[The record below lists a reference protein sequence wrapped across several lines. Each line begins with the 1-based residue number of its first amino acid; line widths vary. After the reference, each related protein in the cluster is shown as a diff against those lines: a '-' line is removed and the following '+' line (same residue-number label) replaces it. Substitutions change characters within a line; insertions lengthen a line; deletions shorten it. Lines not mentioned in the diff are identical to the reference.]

1 MRSSKPPAV
10 ATWLLEHLQSGSRND
25 HITGDLME
33 AYQHGRSRAW
43 YWKQVLAAIMVSF
56 RFSERIFRRKDVNSN
71 STARTILFWM
81 FIVVLFMVLWR
92 VVSARGQSTHK
103 LEPSYSEFISQVDRG
118 NVKEVTLYLSQ
129 NSYEVEGEYREP
141 AQQFRV
147 TIFKESSTDL
157 TKELLDKGAL
167 MNVKAVTRADWIN
180 FLLTAAPLILLVAF
194 WISTKKRPVP
204 NSGTLTTA

>member
-1 MRSSKPPAV
+1 MTSSNPPTV

-33 AYQHGRSRAW
+33 AYQRGRSRAW
-43 YWKQVLAAIMVSF
+43 YWKQVLAAIIVNF
-56 RFSERIFRRKDVNSN
+56 CQKYIFKRQNVKSN
-71 STARTILFWM
+71 STARTILFGM
-81 FIVVLFMVLWR
+81 FVVMLFVVLWR

-118 NVKEVTLYLSQ
+118 NIEEVTLYLSA
-129 NSYEVEGEYREP
+129 NSYEVEGTYRKP

-147 TIFKESSTDL
+147 TIFKESSSDL

-180 FLLTAAPLILLVAF
+180 FLMAAALILLVAF
-194 WISTKKRPVP
+194 CISTKKRPVP
-204 NSGTLTTA
+204 DSGTLTTA